1 MGHGHHHHHE
11 DMPHAGG
18 DVPAV
23 FDASIPDSELSPG
36 DVSRRGFLR
45 RAGLLGAAAAAGGAL
60 AAAGVAHAHG
70 DDDDHAGFDGYDR
83 HGHGR
88 PLGNGYK
95 WLAGDHHIHT
105 QYSYDAMYTVDGIAV
120 LRMSPPS

>member
-11 DMPHAGG
+11 DMPQAAG

-23 FDASIPDSELSPG
+23 IDASIPDSELSPG

-45 RAGLLGAAAAAGGAL
+45 RAGVLGAAAAAGGAL
-60 AAAGVAHAHG
+60 GNAGIAPAH
-70 DDDDHAGFDGYDR
+70 DDDNGHDFGGWDR

-88 PLGNGYK
+88 PTVNSYK

-105 QYSYDAMYTVDGIAV
+105 QYS
-120 LRMSPPS
+120 S